1 MRGNENKYK
10 STNSSTIPMHFKEL
24 IKLNKSSGCSHLA
37 PVCHVIVEQE
47 KYESNGNDL
56 FDQMSMSICS
66 PHIKSKAS
74 SGHNVS
80 TLYELYYLQRKTRR
94 QEYIQKSVTL

>member
-1 MRGNENKYK
+1 MR
-10 STNSSTIPMHFKEL
+10 FKEL

-37 PVCHVIVEQE
+37 QVCHVIVEQK

-56 FDQMSMSICS
+56 FDQMNICS

-80 TLYELYYLQRKTRR
+80 TLYELYYLQRKTCR
-94 QEYIQKSVTL
+94 QEYIQKLVTL